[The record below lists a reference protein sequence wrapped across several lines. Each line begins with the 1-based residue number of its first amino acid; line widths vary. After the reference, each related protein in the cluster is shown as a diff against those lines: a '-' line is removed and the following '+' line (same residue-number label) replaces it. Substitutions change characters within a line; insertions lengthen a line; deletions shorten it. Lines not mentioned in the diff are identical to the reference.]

1 MMMTQTSMTAAGNH
15 TVKILLFTWTPSRK
29 KPSISCSLNYAR
41 IAMSPKTSALVSEK
55 KISHKLFDID
65 IYNAISTVFYMAV
78 KCNLYR
84 I

>member
-1 MMMTQTSMTAAGNH
+1 
-15 TVKILLFTWTPSRK
+15 
-29 KPSISCSLNYAR
+29 
-41 IAMSPKTSALVSEK
+41 MSPKTSALVSEK